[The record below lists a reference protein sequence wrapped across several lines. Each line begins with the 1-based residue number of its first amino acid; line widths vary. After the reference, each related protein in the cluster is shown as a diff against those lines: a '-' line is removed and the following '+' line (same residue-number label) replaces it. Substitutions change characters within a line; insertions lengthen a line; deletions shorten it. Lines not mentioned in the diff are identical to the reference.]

1 MEAFKLPMR
10 EVRKTYKK
18 SELSIMSWRS
28 QETAALMRSR
38 MHTNTP
44 AASDENRPYVPS
56 QTVRGVEDTGT
67 AYKLPNDVNNGVPI
81 PKKFFNADGDLDLSQ
96 ATGRE
101 AVTYLKALGL
111 NILDMGI

>member
-1 MEAFKLPMR
+1 MPMR

-18 SELSIMSWRS
+18 SELSILSWRS
-28 QETAALMRSR
+28 QETAAQ
-38 MHTNTP
+38 MHSKMHSNTP
-44 AASDENRPYVPS
+44 TVNGESMPYVPS

-67 AYKLPNDVNNGVPI
+67 AYKLPNEVNNGVPI

-101 AVTYLKALGL
+101 AVVYLKALGL

>member
-1 MEAFKLPMR
+1 MPMR
-10 EVRKTYKK
+10 EVRKVYKR
-18 SELSIMSWRS
+18 SELSIMAWRS
-28 QETAALMRSR
+28 RETAAV
-38 MHTNTP
+38 MHSKMHGNKSQ
-44 AASDENRPYVPS
+44 AIDDNGSYVPA

-67 AYKLPNDVNNGVPI
+67 AYKLPNDINNGVPI

-101 AVTYLKALGL
+101 AVIYLKALGL